1 MRGMI
6 KEVISAVATGASL
19 VSLLSFTGLQSWAR
33 LLIMLAGIG
42 STCFLI
48 YSIIKA
54 NQINEVVCESN
65 EEIQSKM
72 KEIIK
77 MQGKICILSRDLS
90 WMNSDIVTTIKG
102 KASSVLIFAENP
114 TKETRELQEA
124 GVRVKYYG
132 YTGFTPKTRF
142 TVVRYNKEDRQVAIA
157 NTRNAIRRKS
167 TMKHTIYMTEG
178 NSADKRDLWINS
190 LALDMINLFECA
202 IREDND
208 ANNEKQ

>member
-90 WMNSDIVTTIKG
+90 WMNSDILTTIKG

-114 TKETRELQEA
+114 TKET
-124 GVRVKYYG
+124 
-132 YTGFTPKTRF
+132 
-142 TVVRYNKEDRQVAIA
+142 I
-157 NTRNAIRRKS
+157 
-167 TMKHTIYMTEG
+167 
-178 NSADKRDLWINS
+178 
-190 LALDMINLFECA
+190 
-202 IREDND
+202 
-208 ANNEKQ
+208 